1 MDIPNP
7 MRLKLFTYYLSVSF
21 ISASLGYAFFSFILG
36 DHVFGALYRM
46 FLYHDA
52 HPFQYIAI
60 VCIVFASVASLLTP
74 SFTHLK
80 TWRRFLAIVG
90 LMLGSIIIAS
100 IPGGILWSLHDMQ
113 AGYFPTGARF
123 WNALAWGATTGL
135 RIGWL
140 IILLSIPYNIVG
152 LVIGYLIT
160 DQGFRRS
167 PRAGPSSP

>member
-1 MDIPNP
+1 MTIKP
-7 MRLKLFTYYLSVSF
+7 FAYYLSVSF
-21 ISASLGYAFFSFILG
+21 VSASLGYVGFSFVLG

-52 HPFQYIAI
+52 HPFQYIA
-60 VCIVFASVASLLTP
+60 VACLVFASVASFLTP
-74 SFTHLK
+74 YCAHLK

-123 WNALAWGATTGL
+123 WKALAWGATTGL
-135 RIGWL
+135 QIGWL
-140 IILLSIPYNIVG
+140 IILLSIPYNSVG

-160 DQGFRRS
+160 DQGFRLSSRS
-167 PRAGPSSP
+167 SPSSL